1 MDKEL
6 KEILEVISKRVKT
19 IETIMI
25 VCFYASIVG
34 GVVWFVIFL
43 SAMMSK

>member
-6 KEILEVISKRVKT
+6 KEILGVISKRVKT
-19 IETIMI
+19 IELIMVI
-25 VCFYASIVG
+25 YFYASIVG
-34 GVVWFVIFL
+34 GVIWLAIFL